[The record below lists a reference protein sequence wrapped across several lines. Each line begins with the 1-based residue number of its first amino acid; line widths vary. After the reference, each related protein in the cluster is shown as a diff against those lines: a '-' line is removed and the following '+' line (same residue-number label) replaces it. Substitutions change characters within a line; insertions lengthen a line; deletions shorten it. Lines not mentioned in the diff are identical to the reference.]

1 MDRIVADLAPVF
13 AQKIFPTFF
22 RFLPAI
28 DPLPPRVVFSQSVD
42 PRESR
47 ERSVQDRGESK
58 KKFWQRST
66 KIRERE
72 RERDKKKKRKK
83 KKKKKRRRGFPFN

>member
-72 RERDKKKKRKK
+72 RDKKKKKRK